1 MSSSENISG
10 RTLGQAAGDAPRGRR
25 QIRIPSEEFR
35 KTSVDEFFFDDEE
48 FPKSPEGNEIITT
61 DTINELLENMSSGKI
76 FIEFAFDISLN
87 ANLIN
92 LSPDK
97 LIRFFLFKMKMMK
110 LIRTGTTS

>member
-97 LIRFFLFKMKMMK
+97 LIRFFYS
-110 LIRTGTTS
+110 R